1 MAKENKYLDY
11 GRLEFTVGAV
21 AKAKENDTI
30 FAVYCDES
38 IEGEFPHDK
47 LVAIF
52 KTREEAQECANVQNT
67 LHLISQGHYY
77 TFRVEE
83 ISTLSRP
90 KGVEDYQAETTFYFF
105 EVPHYDGKKFHS
117 YTRIIEKTAHHNDRD
132 VVFEKGDSFYESKW
146 NVTVFLDLNKMSTRE
161 EVLKDSMELANDY
174 LIRKGLISVSEPF
187 E

>member
-1 MAKENKYLDY
+1 MTNENKYLDY
-11 GRLEFTVGAV
+11 GRLEFTVGEV
-21 AKAKENDTI
+21 AKGKQDDTI

-47 LVAIF
+47 LVGIF
-52 KTREEAQECANVQNT
+52 KTREEAQECANTQNT

-83 ISTLSRP
+83 ICTLSKP
-90 KGVEDYQAETTFYFF
+90 KGVEDYQAETSFYYF

-117 YTRIIEKTAHHNDRD
+117 YTRIIEKTAHHKDGD
-132 VVFEKGDSFYESKW
+132 VVFEEGDSFYESKW
-146 NVTVFLDLNKMSTRE
+146 NVTVFLNLTKMSTRE
-161 EVLKDSMELANDY
+161 DVLKKSLELANDC
-174 LIRKGLISVSEPF
+174 LIKKGLISEPF